1 MCVLKLLLNKVN
13 NSLKKNVSP
22 SRTTIYLCCSNLSK
36 TALHPPFPFVCG
48 GKGRHKKNIPDG
60 LECFGNGLVINWE
73 KLLHFHLRQ
82 IGFS

>member
-36 TALHPPFPFVCG
+36 TALHPPRFRSFAVAKVG
-48 GKGRHKKNIPDG
+48 IKKTSQMIWNVLGI
-60 LECFGNGLVINWE
+60 VWE
-73 KLLHFHLRQ
+73 
-82 IGFS
+82 

>member
-13 NSLKKNVSP
+13 NSLKKKCFAQP
-22 SRTTIYLCCSNLSK
+22 HHYLFVLFQFVK
-36 TALHPPFPFVCG
+36 DRFAPPFPFVCG

-60 LECFGNGLVINWE
+60 LECFGNGLGINWE